1 MNFAIVTDGLSRRF
15 KRVKAVRDLNLQ
27 VPTGAIFA
35 YLGPNG
41 AGKTTTIH
49 LLMNLIRPSG
59 GRAEV
64 LGVDSRKL
72 TPRTLETIGY
82 VSENQKPPHWM
93 TIGAFLDFCKHL
105 YPTWDDT
112 YCDDLRRRFELPLDH
127 KLGHCSRGMR
137 MKAVLVSSLAYRP
150 KLLVL
155 DEPFS
160 GLDPNM
166 RDDMVRA
173 SSRWRKRGSG
183 RSLSRPTTWRRSK
196 CWPTTWAFSSKA
208 GCNSP
213 SGSSICARVSGA
225 SKSPRAETAGP
236 VTTLPSGC
244 SGSRPTA

>member
-82 VSENQKPPHWM
+82 VS
-93 TIGAFLDFCKHL
+93 
-105 YPTWDDT
+105 
-112 YCDDLRRRFELPLDH
+112 
-127 KLGHCSRGMR
+127 
-137 MKAVLVSSLAYRP
+137 
-150 KLLVL
+150 
-155 DEPFS
+155 
-160 GLDPNM
+160 
-166 RDDMVRA
+166 
-173 SSRWRKRGSG
+173 
-183 RSLSRPTTWRRSK
+183 
-196 CWPTTWAFSSKA
+196 
-208 GCNSP
+208 
-213 SGSSICARVSGA
+213 
-225 SKSPRAETAGP
+225 
-236 VTTLPSGC
+236 
-244 SGSRPTA
+244 